1 MAKTGSKLIS
11 INDEELVK
19 MALDGNQKAFTALH
33 AKYQLAV
40 FLHVGKIIQD
50 PEEAADVCIESFANA
65 FQKLDTFDRTK
76 KFSTWLFAIAKNK
89 ALDHSIKQ
97 SGKSKG
103 MVDVLPI
110 DSPDVG
116 QTEIADE
123 EQPGPEEVVIMSQD
137 HEKFLSC
144 IEGLPELY
152 RDIAK
157 MCYVDYLGYKEISE
171 KTELP
176 INTVKTRISRAKALI
191 VEKMLEEE

>member
-1 MAKTGSKLIS
+1 
-11 INDEELVK
+11 

-97 SGKSKG
+97 SGK
-103 MVDVLPI
+103 
-110 DSPDVG
+110 
-116 QTEIADE
+116 ARAWW
-123 EQPGPEEVVIMSQD
+123 MSCPSTRPTWD
-137 HEKFLSC
+137 RPKSRMRNSLALRRLS
-144 IEGLPELY
+144 
-152 RDIAK
+152 
-157 MCYVDYLGYKEISE
+157 S
-171 KTELP
+171 
-176 INTVKTRISRAKALI
+176 
-191 VEKMLEEE
+191 

>member
-1 MAKTGSKLIS
+1 
-11 INDEELVK
+11 

-110 DSPDVG
+110 DSPDLG

-123 EQPGPEEVVIMSQD
+123 EQPGPEEVIIMSQD

-176 INTVKTRISRAKALI
+176 INTVKTRISRTKALI